1 MYQHI
6 LTAATRLKQHLLNS
20 GQKLIRKT
28 QSDSLQGFIA
38 RVAAGTFGI
47 KVANAFLAYAISLLL
62 ARILGA
68 EGFGSYAYALA
79 WVSLLLI
86 PAVLGLEGVIT
97 REVAVYQTKSNWSLA
112 HGLLRWANQVVLLSA
127 LILGI
132 LAAVVIWVL
141 TPTSDSQTLFT
152 FLIAIISLPFAALAR
167 LRQSAMQAIQRI
179 VIGQVPE
186 MLVRPILLII
196 LLGGLSLLGISLSTP
211 WAMGMNTAATGIAFL
226 VGAYLLDRYLP
237 ENIKHTPAEYRP
249 LLWLRSALPMLLIGS
264 LYIVNNQTD
273 TVMLGAMKDS
283 EAVGIYTVANR
294 GASLIT
300 FVLVAFNTSLAPTFA
315 SLYAQ
320 GDKRRLQ
327 RVVTKGC
334 RMVLLAAL
342 PIAFAL
348 IAFGYWFLLLFGAE
362 FVQGQTALTI
372 LSFGQLANAATGSVA
387 LLLIMTGHERDTAI
401 GISASALLNI
411 ILNAILIPQW
421 GVEGAAT
428 ATATST
434 FFWNIILV
442 VFAQKRLQINS
453 TVLGKLN

>member
-1 MYQHI
+1 
-6 LTAATRLKQHLLNS
+6 
-20 GQKLIRKT
+20 
-28 QSDSLQGFIA
+28 
-38 RVAAGTFGI
+38 
-47 KVANAFLAYAISLLL
+47 
-62 ARILGA
+62 
-68 EGFGSYAYALA
+68 
-79 WVSLLLI
+79 
-86 PAVLGLEGVIT
+86 
-97 REVAVYQTKSNWSLA
+97 
-112 HGLLRWANQVVLLSA
+112 
-127 LILGI
+127 
-132 LAAVVIWVL
+132 
-141 TPTSDSQTLFT
+141 
-152 FLIAIISLPFAALAR
+152 
-167 LRQSAMQAIQRI
+167 
-179 VIGQVPE
+179 
-186 MLVRPILLII
+186 
-196 LLGGLSLLGISLSTP
+196 
-211 WAMGMNTAATGIAFL
+211 
-226 VGAYLLDRYLP
+226 
-237 ENIKHTPAEYRP
+237 

>member
-283 EAVGIYTVANR
+283 EAVGIYTV
-294 GASLIT
+294 
-300 FVLVAFNTSLAPTFA
+300 
-315 SLYAQ
+315 
-320 GDKRRLQ
+320 
-327 RVVTKGC
+327 
-334 RMVLLAAL
+334 
-342 PIAFAL
+342 
-348 IAFGYWFLLLFGAE
+348 
-362 FVQGQTALTI
+362 
-372 LSFGQLANAATGSVA
+372 
-387 LLLIMTGHERDTAI
+387 
-401 GISASALLNI
+401 
-411 ILNAILIPQW
+411 
-421 GVEGAAT
+421 
-428 ATATST
+428 
-434 FFWNIILV
+434 
-442 VFAQKRLQINS
+442 
-453 TVLGKLN
+453 